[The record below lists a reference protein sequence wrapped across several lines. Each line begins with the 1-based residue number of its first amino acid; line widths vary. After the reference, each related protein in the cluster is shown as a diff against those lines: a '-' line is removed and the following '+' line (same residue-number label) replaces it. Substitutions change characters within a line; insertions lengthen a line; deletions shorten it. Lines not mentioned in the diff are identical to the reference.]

1 MSKRYW
7 EDFVPG
13 EVLELGR
20 TVPVTEAAIIAF
32 ASQFDPQYFHT
43 DPQKAKRSIFG
54 GLVASGWHTAAMVM
68 RLRVEEI
75 VSHTI
80 SMGSPGVEELR
91 WPAPVRPGDTL
102 MARAVVLE
110 TRPSKSR
117 QEMGLVRW
125 RAETYN
131 QREELVFS
139 MTGTSFIGRNTSA
152 LEGGR

>member
-20 TVPVTEAAIIAF
+20 TVPVTQEAILAF
-32 ASQFDPQYFHT
+32 ARQFDPQYFHT
-43 DPQKAKRSIFG
+43 DPEKAKGSIFG

-68 RLRVEEI
+68 RLWVDEI
-75 VSHTI
+75 VSHTV
-80 SMGSPGVEELR
+80 SMGSPGVEDLR

-102 MARAVVLE
+102 TARAVVLE

-117 QEMGLVRW
+117 PEMGLVRW

-131 QREELVFS
+131 QRDELVFS
-139 MTGTSFIGRNTSA
+139 MTGTSFIGR
-152 LEGGR
+152 GPG